1 MSTRDGTIQ
10 VTSNLDPTPASSNKG
25 RLYWNDTTKT
35 FFQIDDQGV
44 KTELIQVNALQT
56 NATTEPTDTSYT
68 ITTET
73 SIFANTI
80 DNDQII
86 NLPPASSV
94 RSHNIKKLAQSNKMS
109 ITPVGSDTIDG
120 ASVKDVFDKF
130 ESITVQSDGNTSWFI
145 I

>member
-1 MSTRDGTIQ
+1 MSTRNGTIQ
-10 VTSNLDPTPASSNKG
+10 LLDNQDPSNADQQKG

-44 KTELIQVNALQT
+44 KTELIQVGALQT
-56 NATTEPTDTSYT
+56 NATTQSTDTSYT

-80 DNDQII
+80 DNGQVI
-86 NLPPASSV
+86 NLPAASSI
-94 RSHNIKKLAQSNKMS
+94 RTHNIKKIAQANKMS
-109 ITPVGSDTIDG
+109 ITPAGSDKIDG
-120 ASVKDVFDKF
+120 SSVLEVFDKN
-130 ESITVQSDGNTSWFI
+130 ESITVQSDGVTNWYI